1 MLHELIQNYNKK
13 VRIITIKN
21 YIIDLKPVI
30 WIKSIF
36 MVLIGL
42 ETTRFGIGIGRV
54 NTNIYFGSVIFS
66 LMSVSGMLVVL
77 ILKDRHKVDQNRRF
91 DYIKTVSIFS
101 ASFFG
106 VAFGLAL
113 YHTIIY
119 NLETLNL
126 YLLVFLGIF
135 SFLTIYYGRDW
146 KYKGILKNVIISI
159 SFSFGLIY
167 GASLNH
173 TLIPAIIYLF
183 FGAAFLLQISK
194 NLINDCKHIERDNRE
209 GYKSFATTVGEE
221 KARKLSLIF
230 DILVVLLIV
239 IPIIP
244 GFPNILGQVLYTIF
258 SIITVIFLST
268 AAFLT
273 FRMNIEKKY
282 YRIVKILLRSGMFL
296 IFAAFILA
304 NF

>member
-1 MLHELIQNYNKK
+1 MLHELILNYNKK
-13 VRIITIKN
+13 VRIITVKD
-21 YIIDLKPVI
+21 YIIDLKPAI

-66 LMSVSGMLVVL
+66 LISVSGMLVVL
-77 ILKDRHKVDQNRRF
+77 ILKDKQKVDQNRRF
-91 DYIKTVSIFS
+91 DYTKTVSIFS
-101 ASFFG
+101 VSFFG

-126 YLLVFLGIF
+126 YLLAF
-135 SFLTIYYGRDW
+135 
-146 KYKGILKNVIISI
+146 IISI

-167 GASLNH
+167 GASLNY
-173 TLIPAIIYLF
+173 TLIPIIIYLF
-183 FGAAFLLQISK
+183 FGATFLLQISK
-194 NLINDCKHIERDNRE
+194 DLINDCKHIERDNRE
-209 GYKSFATTVGEE
+209 GYKSIATTVGEE

-258 SIITVIFLST
+258 SIITIIFLST

-296 IFAAFILA
+296 IFTTFILA